1 MTQQTNIAAAFLR
14 IVNASNALNA
24 RIGTLSTL
32 TTTDKSS
39 VVAALNEVKASISG
53 FAAIN
58 DAATASGTTW
68 SSTKIQAQ
76 ITAAITA
83 ILNGADSAN
92 DTLLE
97 LANRIT
103 AVAQADAGLVSAV
116 ATQSFTPTQQQQ
128 ACENIGIGDP
138 AHNYVTAISAA
149 LNPGL

>member
-1 MTQQTNIAAAFLR
+1 MTQQTNIAAALLR
-14 IVNASNALNA
+14 LVNASNALNT
-24 RIGTLSTL
+24 RIGTLTALS
-32 TTTDKSS
+32 TTDKTS
-39 VVAALNEVKASISG
+39 VVAALNEVKASIAG
-53 FAAIN
+53 FATIN
-58 DAATASGTTW
+58 DAATAGGTTW
-68 SSTKIQAQ
+68 SSTKIQTQ

-116 ATQSFTPTQQQQ
+116 ATQSFTAPQQQQ

-138 AHNYVTAISAA
+138 AHNYVTAINAA
-149 LNPGL
+149 LNAGL